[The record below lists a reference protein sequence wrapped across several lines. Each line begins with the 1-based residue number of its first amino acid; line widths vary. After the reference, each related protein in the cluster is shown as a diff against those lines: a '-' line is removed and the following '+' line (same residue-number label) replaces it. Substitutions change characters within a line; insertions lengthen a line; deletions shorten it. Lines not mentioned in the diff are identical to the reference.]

1 METFHYTMAD
11 PQMVPADLLDVVLPE
26 DVYRFNYNF
35 EDGAEAGLE
44 EEEEEENRAEAGVL
58 AAVSRLLTSP
68 FSFLFYIFEML
79 IEEKIPRGSY
89 QKHEYK

>member
-1 METFHYTMAD
+1 MMENFHYTMAD

-35 EDGAEAGLE
+35 EDGPEAGL

>member
-35 EDGAEAGLE
+35 EDGAEAGL

-89 QKHEYK
+89 QKHESK

>member
-1 METFHYTMAD
+1 MENFHYTMAD

-44 EEEEEENRAEAGVL
+44 AEEDREEAGVL

-89 QKHEYK
+89 QKH

>member
-1 METFHYTMAD
+1 METFHYTMVD

-35 EDGAEAGLE
+35 EAGAEAGL

>member
-1 METFHYTMAD
+1 MENFHYTMAD

-35 EDGAEAGLE
+35 EDRAEAGLE
-44 EEEEEENRAEAGVL
+44 TEEDREEAGVL
-58 AAVSRLLTSP
+58 AAVSRLVTSP

-89 QKHEYK
+89 QKH

>member
-1 METFHYTMAD
+1 MENFHYTMAD

-44 EEEEEENRAEAGVL
+44 AEEEDREEAGVL
-58 AAVSRLLTSP
+58 AAVSRLVTSP

-79 IEEKIPRGSY
+79 IEEKIPRRSY
-89 QKHEYK
+89 QQHEYK